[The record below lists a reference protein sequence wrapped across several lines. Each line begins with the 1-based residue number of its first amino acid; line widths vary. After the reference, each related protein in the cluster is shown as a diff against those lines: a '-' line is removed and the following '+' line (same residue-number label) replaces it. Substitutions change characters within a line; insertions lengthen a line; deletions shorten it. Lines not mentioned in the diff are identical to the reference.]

1 MHFWQIKKLR
11 VKLAGEELTQR
22 QEFIYYLGGAILV
35 AALYEIVANGPATE
49 QKPVDVL
56 DAVMYFGFKIGGV
69 IWCYRQNGG
78 TSGRNFLAHMVP
90 LAFVMFMR
98 LVSAVIPLFVTLGVY
113 HWIQTGELGR
123 PGSETTALVFMMNCL
138 YGAMWWR
145 TGVHMK
151 WVADHAKQ

>member
-56 DAVMYFGFKIGGV
+56 DAVMYFGFKIGGG
-69 IWCYRQNGG
+69 R
-78 TSGRNFLAHMVP
+78 SGEPHPRASRANAGPTNASGVLSQIGRAHV
-90 LAFVMFMR
+90 
-98 LVSAVIPLFVTLGVY
+98 
-113 HWIQTGELGR
+113 
-123 PGSETTALVFMMNCL
+123 
-138 YGAMWWR
+138 
-145 TGVHMK
+145 
-151 WVADHAKQ
+151 